1 MHLQRISIILLCTA
15 LLGLFGSEAGAQH
28 RPEGHSH
35 RIMQDI
41 EAAYQEGRISLDQKV
56 LYKFYAG
63 LQREKLP
70 SQFIVKGED
79 YVKCG
84 FPAQLDFFKYKNQL
98 SEATVAEIETLTT
111 ATAAQVQA
119 TYLSP
124 SGKFLFHY
132 ETSGTDA
139 VPLEDTSPANGIPDY
154 VEEAAAAA
162 DSSWRHEVATLDYSD
177 PILPG
182 DPYDIYFRNF
192 GFYGQTVI
200 SGNTTYIDVH
210 NNFQNFPP
218 NTDPEG
224 NPIGALKVTLAHELK
239 HAIQYV
245 TTVYPSNNWSAGG
258 ESDLWVEMDAT
269 MMEEIVYDNVN
280 DYYNYLD
287 NSSSIFENPQNS
299 FYPGSYFHVSWAL
312 FFEEKYGQDF
322 WPQVWDVLKKN
333 PTGTRFTEAMQT
345 VLGSSDTF
353 QRDYIESQLWHL
365 AAGQLNSTDSY
376 GFEERNFYPNPTIK
390 ERFSG
395 KDSST
400 TAINLQKFAA
410 NYIELTPGQE
420 SEGFIRVE
428 LSRSNAA
435 TGLGLIA
442 YLNDGSTEKLI
453 VTGGGDNQGI
463 VQQTPWEWS
472 RINRLGIVV
481 GNGNESLGDSYR
493 IKITSDIPET
503 ISLSQNYPNPFN
515 PGTVIPFNLNT
526 RSNVQ
531 LKIYDITGRLVST
544 LIDEERPA
552 GFYRDVRFNGSN
564 LASGVYFYQLIT
576 DQKVLVKKMTLIK

>member
-1 MHLQRISIILLCTA
+1 MLLQRISTILLCLA
-15 LLGLFGSEAGAQH
+15 LLLLFGTEIRAQQQT
-28 RPEGHSH
+28 EKHSH
-35 RIMQDI
+35 RIMHDI
-41 EAAYQEGRISLDQKV
+41 EAAYQDGRISLDQKV

-63 LQREKLP
+63 LKREKLP
-70 SQFIVKGED
+70 SQFIVDEQD

-84 FPAQLDFFKYKNQL
+84 TPAQLDFKKHKSQL
-98 SEATVAEIETLTT
+98 SQATVAEIENLTGT
-111 ATAAQVQA
+111 NSTQA
-119 TYLSP
+119 EETYLSS
-124 SGKFLFHY
+124 SGMFLFHY

-139 VPLEDTSPANGIPDY
+139 VPLDDNSPSNGIPDY

-162 DSSWRHEVATLDYSD
+162 DSSWRHEVATLDYTD

-200 SGNTTYIDVH
+200 TGNTTYIDVH

-224 NPIGALKVTLAHELK
+224 NVIGALKVTVAHELK
-239 HAIQYV
+239 HAIQYAA
-245 TTVYPSNNWSAGG
+245 TEWAG

-269 MMEEIVYDNVN
+269 LMEEVVYDNVN
-280 DYYNYLD
+280 DYYNYLN

-312 FFEEKYGQDF
+312 YFEQKYGPDF
-322 WPQVWDVLKKN
+322 WPDVWKELKQN
-333 PTGTRFTEAMQT
+333 PTGIRFTEAMQT
-345 VLGSSDTF
+345 ILGGADSF
-353 QRDYIESQLWHL
+353 QRDYIESHLWHL
-365 AAGQLNSTDSY
+365 AAGQLNSTDGY
-376 GFEERNFYPNPTIK
+376 GFEERTLYPNPTIK

-395 KDSST
+395 KDSTS
-400 TAINLQKFAA
+400 ASVNLQKFAA
-410 NYIELTPGQE
+410 NYIELSPGQE
-420 SEGFIRVE
+420 SEGFIRIE
-428 LSRSNAA
+428 LSRSNGT

-442 YLNDGSTEKLI
+442 YLNDGSTEQQV
-453 VTGGGDNQGI
+453 VTGGGNQGI
-463 VQQTPWEWS
+463 VHQTPWEWTN
-472 RINRLGIVV
+472 INRLGIVI
-481 GNGNESLGDSYR
+481 GNNNESLGDSYR

-515 PGTVIPFNLNT
+515 PGTVIPFNL
-526 RSNVQ
+526 SNQSRVQ
-531 LKIYDITGRLVST
+531 IKVYDIAGRLVTT
-544 LIDEERPA
+544 LIDEQRPA

-564 LASGVYFYQLIT
+564 LASGVYFYQLVT